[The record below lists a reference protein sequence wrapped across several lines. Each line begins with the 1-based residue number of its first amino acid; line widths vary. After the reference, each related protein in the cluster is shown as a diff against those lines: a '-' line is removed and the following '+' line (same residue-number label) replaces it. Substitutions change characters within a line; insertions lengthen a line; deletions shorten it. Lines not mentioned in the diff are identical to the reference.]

1 MKIESSLKLVSVK
14 KPKDRNPVV
23 IRRERLL
30 RHINNQIESIKRFK
44 AGEKVENVWFWCDE
58 EGNIFLP
65 IKYGKT
71 VLELAKGKFSISC
84 SSYDDVEENLET
96 VKSLVLR
103 GCLDNMLSEKAQE
116 LRMKFR
122 RKAD

>member
-1 MKIESSLKLVSVK
+1 MKVESSLKLVSVK
-14 KPKDRNPVV
+14 KPNERNPVV

-30 RHINNQIESIKRFK
+30 RHLNSQIELTKRFK
-44 AGEKVENVWFWCDE
+44 AGEKTDNVWFWSDE

-71 VLELAKGKFSISC
+71 VLELSKGKFSISC
-84 SSYDDVEENLET
+84 SSYDDVEDNLET

-103 GCLDNMLSEKAQE
+103 GCLDGTLAEVSQTI
-116 LRMKFR
+116 RSKFKR
-122 RKAD
+122 